1 MESKDLWREV
11 VGEVPMNS
19 YELDYMF
26 AKNNY
31 YKFPE
36 YKLPKPDPD
45 VYQQP
50 IIVMDD
56 GRSDSSKKKTNVV
69 WKNPLRETV

>member
-1 MESKDLWREV
+1 
-11 VGEVPMNS
+11 
-19 YELDYMF
+19 MF
-26 AKNNY
+26 AKSNY
-31 YKFPE
+31 HKFPE

-56 GRSDSSKKKTNVV
+56 GRSDSSKKKSNVV